1 MSNVVSS
8 SHPQHILVAR
18 TDRIG
23 DVVLS
28 LPMISVLRANFPS
41 ARIAMLLRSYTK
53 ELAEGQPGLDAIL
66 LYDEQGTLKPFWAM
80 RSELSRSRFDLVI
93 LAYPTFR
100 LALLMFLA
108 GIPVRVGTGYRWYS
122 FLLNKRVYE
131 HRKTAE
137 KHELEYNFSLLKRI
151 GATFERY
158 ERPRLA
164 LSVQHTRKAEQV
176 RKELGLLPSDRVIV
190 LHPGSGGSA
199 RDWSPSR
206 FAQLGREMVQRG
218 YRVIVT
224 GGPGEEALVQ
234 GVVSGAGNGV
244 QPLVNL
250 LSLKELAA
258 FLQTVDLFV
267 SNSTGPLHIAAAV
280 GTPVIGFYPPIRACS
295 PQRWGPYTEKKMVFV
310 PNPNACPRCHGE
322 PCQGNDCME
331 LITVSEVVQSAE
343 RMLQANHPLPVE
355 VRS

>member
-1 MSNVVSS
+1 MSLSS
-8 SHPQHILVAR
+8 PQHILVVR

-28 LPMISVLRANFPS
+28 LPMISVLKANFPS

-66 LYDEQGTLKPFWAM
+66 LYDEHGTLKPFWVM
-80 RSELSRSRFDLVI
+80 RSELRRSRFDMVI

-100 LALLMFLA
+100 LALLMLFA

-122 FLLNKRVYE
+122 LLLNRRVYE

-137 KHELEYNFSLLKRI
+137 KHELEYNCSLLTRI
-151 GATFERY
+151 GATVERY
-158 ERPRLA
+158 EKPRLV
-164 LSVQHTRKAEQV
+164 LSDQHRRAAAHV
-176 RKELGLLPSDRVIV
+176 RSELGLLPSDRVLV

-199 RDWSPSR
+199 RDWSPSN
-206 FAQLGREMVQRG
+206 FAQLGRAMIQKG

-234 GVVSGAGNGV
+234 RVVREAGEGV
-244 QPLVNL
+244 QPLVNR
-250 LSLKELAA
+250 LSLNALAA
-258 FLQTVDLFV
+258 FLQTVDLFI

-295 PQRWGPYTEKKMVFV
+295 PLRWGPYTEKKTVFV
-310 PNPNACPRCHGE
+310 PDPRACPRCHGK
-322 PCQGNDCME
+322 PCRGNACMD
-331 LITVSEVVQSAE
+331 LITVSEVLQSAE
-343 RMLQANHPLPVE
+343 QMLRTHRSQPVE
-355 VRS
+355 EHS